1 MTELEVQLAVNALK
15 NIRKKIKAID
25 QDINTFEQGEM
36 TKSDREQVAELKR
49 EKNALLQLL
58 EE

>member
-25 QDINTFEQGEM
+25 QDIKTFEQGEM